1 MISGKYGRRALLFGI
16 GTTAGALAL
25 GSRIWDDA
33 TAFPPS
39 STSSAPTASGSPS
52 PAPDDPFRPV
62 YHYTP
67 PPTLNLFAILAPYMR
82 ALL

>member
-39 STSSAPTASGSPS
+39 STPSVLTASGSPS
-52 PAPDDPFRPV
+52 SAPDNPFRPV

-67 PPTLNLFAILAPYMR
+67 NDSVNGHCNTTNSLP
-82 ALL
+82 